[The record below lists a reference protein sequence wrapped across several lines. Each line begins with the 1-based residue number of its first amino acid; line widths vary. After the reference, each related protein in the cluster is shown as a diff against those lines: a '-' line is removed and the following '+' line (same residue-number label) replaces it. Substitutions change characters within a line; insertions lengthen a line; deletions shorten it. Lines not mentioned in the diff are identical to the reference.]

1 MNAKEKKAFVARMKK
16 GRAAALKQKKKGYT
30 GKHAF
35 KGVMN
40 GGKKSVSRLKI
51 NQLEARINQLEQ
63 IIKQNPRGEH
73 IDIQHGAVTGEH
85 ARLSAE
91 LKQELDREA
100 NN

>member
-16 GRAAALKQKKKGYT
+16 GRQAALKQKKKGYT

-40 GGKKSVSRLKI
+40 GGGKKTVKRLKI
-51 NQLEARINQLEQ
+51 NQLEARIQQLER
-63 IIKQNPRGEH
+63 IIKQNPSGAH

-85 ARLSAE
+85 ARLSAQ
-91 LKQELDREA
+91 LKQELDA
-100 NN
+100 GDW